1 MTSSLRFR
9 AAIVSIALF
18 LAFIGIW
25 HIATRGTGAV
35 ATMTPEYAKLMGL
48 TATQGKSAMPGPLDV
63 GAKLWEHLKRPFYD
77 NGPNDKG
84 LGIQL
89 GYSIARVGLGY
100 LLAVIVAIPL
110 GFLIGMSPLINKAL
124 DPFIQILKPISPLAW
139 MPLALYTI
147 KDSGLSAIFVIFI
160 CSVWPM
166 LLNTAFGVAA
176 VRKEWINVARTLEV
190 GTVRRAFTVILP
202 AAAPTILTG
211 MRISIGIAWLVIVA
225 AEMLVGGTGIGYFVW
240 NEWNNLSITN
250 VIIAILLI
258 GVVGMLLD
266 QILAPLHAGM
276 HGARSPG
283 DRIAAMTDKFIS
295 IEGHRTSAIPGADGG
310 EIAVFENLWLSMARG
325 EFGCVIG
332 HSGCGKT
339 TVLNILAGLDEPSEG
354 AVIVDGQAIEGT
366 SLDRAVIF
374 QSHALL
380 PWRTVLGNVAY
391 AVTSKWRDWDRAR
404 VKAHAQTFIDLV
416 GLTGAEHK
424 RPSELVRRHEAA
436 RRHCARALDHAEDHA
451 DGRAV
456 LGARRA
462 DARHAAGRGAPHL
475 SGDRADRV
483 HDHPRRR

>member
-1 MTSSLRFR
+1 
-9 AAIVSIALF
+9 
-18 LAFIGIW
+18 
-25 HIATRGTGAV
+25 
-35 ATMTPEYAKLMGL
+35 MGL

-100 LLAVIVAIPL
+100 FLAVVVAIPL

-166 LLNTAFGVAA
+166 LLNTAFGVSA

-250 VIIAILLI
+250 VMIAILLI

-266 QILAPLHAGM
+266 QILARF
-276 HGARSPG
+276 AR
-283 DRIAAMTDKFIS
+283 M
-295 IEGHRTSAIPGADGG
+295 
-310 EIAVFENLWLSMARG
+310 
-325 EFGCVIG
+325 
-332 HSGCGKT
+332 
-339 TVLNILAGLDEPSEG
+339 
-354 AVIVDGQAIEGT
+354 
-366 SLDRAVIF
+366 
-374 QSHALL
+374 
-380 PWRTVLGNVAY
+380 
-391 AVTSKWRDWDRAR
+391 VT
-404 VKAHAQTFIDLV
+404 FP
-416 GLTGAEHK
+416 E
-424 RPSELVRRHEAA
+424 
-436 RRHCARALDHAEDHA
+436 
-451 DGRAV
+451 
-456 LGARRA
+456 
-462 DARHAAGRGAPHL
+462 
-475 SGDRADRV
+475 
-483 HDHPRRR
+483 